1 MVPLNCVDL
10 KLNPIR
16 LSVQGEAYLL
26 PTGAL
31 ANPVKSTCN
40 TTLLIEILLLK
51 EVNTFSL
58 TLNVRLSRIT
68 ILKISFLWATKICLE
83 FYEKCKERCLPQLGC
98 SWITMTLQASGFF
111 FLSLLLKVN
120 KYMSEM
126 KLNLAIKTLNKGR

>member
-1 MVPLNCVDL
+1 MVSLNCVDL

-16 LSVQGEAYLL
+16 LSVQGEVYLL

-68 ILKISFLWATKICLE
+68 ILKISFLWATKICLA
-83 FYEKCKERCLPQLGC
+83 FYEKCKERCLPQLGY
-98 SWITMTLQASGFF
+98 SWIMVTLQASGFF

-126 KLNLAIKTLNKGR
+126 KLNLARKL

>member
-58 TLNVRLSRIT
+58 TLIVAFKNI
-68 ILKISFLWATKICLE
+68 F
-83 FYEKCKERCLPQLGC
+83 
-98 SWITMTLQASGFF
+98 
-111 FLSLLLKVN
+111 
-120 KYMSEM
+120 
-126 KLNLAIKTLNKGR
+126 